1 MKKIIICLSVI
12 LLTGNIAMAQSH
24 QDKSKVI
31 NSATGLTQAEKDAAK
46 PSGYYKNALTP
57 VIDSKTTN
65 TKVNKNDPSKYSAAG
80 QPLPAGY
87 VAPKAV
93 ENNTVSDKNKQ
104 QQPSTG
110 GKK

>member
-12 LLTGNIAMAQSH
+12 LLTGNIAMAQGQ

-31 NSATGLTQAEKDAAK
+31 DPATGLTQAEKDAGK

-57 VIDSKTTN
+57 VVDSKTTN
-65 TKVNKNDPSKYSAAG
+65 TKVNKNDRTKYSAAG
-80 QPLPAGY
+80 QPLSADY

-93 ENNTVSDKNKQ
+93 ENNTISDKNRQ

-110 GKK
+110 EKK